1 MNDRRCSGRAWL
13 AGQSASINARK
24 PLSKMVDN
32 FAIQNAQVEVG
43 WTVVTVLFR
52 LGRQDK
58 VHQLTQQNP
67 PQKSAIISPFEM
79 LKVETEWT
87 AVAVLAGLGWLDKVQ
102 QITHQNL
109 PQKIGDNFA
118 LQKDKG

>member
-1 MNDRRCSGRAWL
+1 
-13 AGQSASINARK
+13 
-24 PLSKMVDN
+24 MVDN

>member
-1 MNDRRCSGRAWL
+1 
-13 AGQSASINARK
+13 
-24 PLSKMVDN
+24 
-32 FAIQNAQVEVG
+32 
-43 WTVVTVLFR
+43 
-52 LGRQDK
+52 
-58 VHQLTQQNP
+58 
-67 PQKSAIISPFEM
+67 M

-118 LQKDKG
+118 LQKAKG